1 MENKCKGCAYAELIT
16 KDYQKDSISCGECR
30 DRHDR
35 DSDKSNYKKKTE
47 QAVTESEGCNY

>member
-1 MENKCKGCAYAELIT
+1 MENKCKGCAYAEIVT

-35 DSDKSNYKKKTE
+35 DSDKSNYRKKTE
-47 QAVTESEGCNY
+47 QVVIKSEGCNY